1 MTKARKPVIAV
12 TAGFYTDTRPYTSAI
27 ADAGGVPIVLLP
39 GQTDVHLDPEV
50 DGVVLAGGIHA
61 HPHLYGHDFDP
72 TIEPRTDEPRD
83 HLEISILRLAL
94 ERGVPI
100 LGICR
105 GLQLINVF
113 FGGTLQQNLASKTS
127 LNNIHQPNEAR
138 DYLAHSVIA
147 ISGKLRDILGST
159 IRVNSIHQQAIQ
171 SLGSNL
177 RATVL
182 AEDGVVEGV
191 ETPDGLVLAVQ
202 WHPEELAKS
211 QPQSAALFTDLVR
224 RGSSRRE
231 LSSKSGLCL
240 RGCAGTRH
248 RLS

>member
-1 MTKARKPVIAV
+1 MTKAQKPVIVV

-27 ADAGGVPIVLLP
+27 ADAGGVPVVLLP
-39 GQTDVHLDPEV
+39 GEVDVHLFPEV
-50 DGVVLAGGIHA
+50 NGIVLAGGIHV

-72 TIEPRTDEPRD
+72 TIERRTDEPRD

-94 ERGVPI
+94 ERGIPI

-105 GLQLINVF
+105 GLQLINVV
-113 FGGTLQQNLASKTS
+113 FGGTLHQNLANRTGLDIVHHPK
-127 LNNIHQPNEAR
+127 EAR
-138 DYLAHSVIA
+138 NYLAHSVIA
-147 ISGKLRDILGST
+147 VSGRLRDILGST
-159 IRVNSIHQQAIQ
+159 LHVNSIHQQGIA
-171 SLGSNL
+171 SLGNGL
-177 RATVL
+177 RATVM

-224 RGSSRRE
+224 RAITRPD
-231 LSSKSGLCL
+231 LSSKPETFMKC
-240 RGCAGTRH
+240 
-248 RLS
+248 